1 MLPLCSLR
9 AQGDSAKV
17 NQVLGRRIKEEADAI
32 GEMGVGEIIP
42 ALRRHRL
49 LHKLVG
55 LEPTSASAAAV
66 P

>member
-17 NQVLGRRIKEEADAI
+17 NQVLGRIKEEADAI

-55 LEPTSASAAAV
+55 
-66 P
+66 

>member
-42 ALRRHRL
+42 ALRRHQL

-55 LEPTSASAAAV
+55 
-66 P
+66 